1 MLDQFSFCLAAFVH
15 HALQVKCKAQ
25 MEQAYLCL
33 LSFFSFYFQKIN
45 TFRHLNINQKW
56 LPAQNCT

>member
-33 LSFFSFYFQKIN
+33 LSFFLSISQKLI
-45 TFRHLNINQKW
+45 HLD
-56 LPAQNCT
+56 T